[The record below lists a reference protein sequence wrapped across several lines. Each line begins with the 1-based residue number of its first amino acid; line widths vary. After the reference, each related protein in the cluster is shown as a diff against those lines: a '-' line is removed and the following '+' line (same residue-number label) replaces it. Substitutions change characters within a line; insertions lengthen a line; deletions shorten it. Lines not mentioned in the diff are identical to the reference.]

1 MSNIERTLVLL
12 KPDAL
17 QRGLVGV
24 VLERLE
30 RRGLRIAALKLMH
43 VDEALAHRHYG
54 EHQGKS
60 FFKGLVDFITSGPI
74 IAMVLEGKGAV
85 EVVRA
90 TMGITD
96 PTKALPGTIRG
107 DLALDIGR
115 NLIHGSD
122 SVETAKREVSLFF
135 SPGEIVSYT
144 RDVEGWITE
153 PSRE

>member
-90 TMGITD
+90 TMGTTD